1 MEGRVLS
8 IQHKGE
14 CFDKELFNQG
24 TIWVDNMCIIKSMY
38 MRDYENVFVK
48 GYGVVYNHL
57 Q

>member
-1 MEGRVLS
+1 MVFTYCKQS
-8 IQHKGE
+8 
-14 CFDKELFNQG
+14 NQG